1 MLKEIEREF
10 GKGKKVKDNIW
21 KGLESLGE
29 KEDIGKEM
37 DGFWNMVRE
46 KETMKKEETPIV
58 MAMIPKKQ
66 MARRG
71 GKSDFWTR

>member
-58 MAMIPKKQ
+58 MAMMPKKQ

-71 GKSDFWTR
+71 GKSGFWTR